1 MKINREEV
9 YDKCGRHCAY
19 SIISIYL
26 YIYIYIYIYEKDY
39 PRKFCKTS

>member
-9 YDKCGRHCAY
+9 YDKCGGHCAY

-26 YIYIYIYIYEKDY
+26 YIYEKDY